1 MININYNIIIV
12 ISVTQELLYIL
23 FSYSMISNVV
33 LDLLILFIEI
43 I

>member
-1 MININYNIIIV
+1 MININYNVIIV
-12 ISVTQELLYIL
+12 ISVTQELLYI
-23 FSYSMISNVV
+23 FFWYSIISNVI

>member
-12 ISVTQELLYIL
+12 ISVAQELLYI
-23 FSYSMISNVV
+23 FFWYSIISNVI